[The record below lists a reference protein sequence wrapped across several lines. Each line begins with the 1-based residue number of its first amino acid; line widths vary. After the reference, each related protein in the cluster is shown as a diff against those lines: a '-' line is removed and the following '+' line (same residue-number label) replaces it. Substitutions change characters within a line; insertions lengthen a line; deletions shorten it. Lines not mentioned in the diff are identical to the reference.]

1 MLRAVIDTNV
11 IISGLQSNAGRSYEL
26 LQKLYED
33 AFIPVV
39 SVPLVLE
46 YEEVITR
53 RLVPGVFSK
62 RDVDTFLDYFCT
74 VSDRIKIHYLWR
86 PTLKDPFDDHVLEL
100 TIAAGC
106 NYIVTYNLKDFK
118 GAERFGVKA
127 LRPSDFIHLL
137 EEET

>member
-74 VSDRIKIHYLWR
+74 VSDRIKIHYLWC

-100 TIAAGC
+100 AIAAGC